1 VEARFSPAHSRS
13 HSQKVKTFLSAPH
26 ATLGPISGQQIELSI
41 GRVPLRLHVP
51 DERIFS
57 EASKRYHSFAT
68 SQHHPFAIY
77 LRNSFTSNGASPEFA
92 YNFDLHQAALRAFTG
107 ESQFVGANNPYTLDC
122 LLRILLTWMLLP
134 HTGFLLHAATV
145 VRDGRAYLFTGKSGA
160 GKSTVASLAPEG
172 SVLTDELSLVRRED
186 GVWRACGTPFWGEF
200 RAGDS
205 NTSAP
210 IAGIFRL
217 VQAEENHVMP
227 LRPVEFLRAMIGNV
241 LFFSRQPADS
251 QHLLNIISQAAQEL
265 RGYTLDFRRDQTFW
279 EVLPA

>member
-1 VEARFSPAHSRS
+1 MRGRS
-13 HSQKVKTFLSAPH
+13 QQVKAFLSAPH
-26 ATLGPISGQQIELSI
+26 ATIGQSSGQQFELSI
-41 GRVPLRLHVP
+41 GRIPLRLHVA
-51 DERIFS
+51 DDRLFSKASERYQAFANS
-57 EASKRYHSFAT
+57 EGK
-68 SQHHPFAIY
+68 PFAIY
-77 LRNSFTSNGASPEFA
+77 LKNSFSANGASPEFA
-92 YNFDLHQAALRAFTG
+92 YDFEIHQAALRAFTG

-134 HTGFLLHAATV
+134 HRGFLLHAATV
-145 VRDGRAYLFTGKSGA
+145 IREGRAYLFMGKSGA

-186 GVWRACGTPFWGEF
+186 GIWRAYGTPFWGEF
-200 RAGDS
+200 RAGDL

-217 VQAEENHVMP
+217 VHAEENRVTP

-251 QHLLNIISQAAQEL
+251 QRLLNIVSQTAQEL
-265 RGYTLDFRRDQTFW
+265 PGFTLEFRKDRTFW

>member
-1 VEARFSPAHSRS
+1 VEPRVTPAYSRNHSHR
-13 HSQKVKTFLSAPH
+13 VKAFLNTSH
-26 ATLGPISGQQIELSI
+26 ATLGQSSDQQLELSI
-41 GRVPLRLHVP
+41 GRVSLRLHVS
-51 DERIFS
+51 DAKTFS
-57 EASKRYHSFAT
+57 EARARYHGFAA
-68 SQHHPFAIY
+68 SQKEPFAVY
-77 LRNSFTSNGASPEFA
+77 LKNAFSTNGRNPEFA
-92 YNFDLHQAALRAFTG
+92 YEFEAQKAALRAFSR

-134 HTGFLLHAATV
+134 RAGFLLHAATV
-145 VRDGRAYLFTGKSGA
+145 VRDGRAYLLTGKSGA

-186 GVWRACGTPFWGEF
+186 GVWRAYGTPFWGEF

-217 VQAEENHVMP
+217 VQSEENKIAP

-241 LFFSRQPADS
+241 LFFSQQSADS
-251 QHLLNIISQAAQEL
+251 QRLLEIVSQAAQEL
-265 RGYTLDFRRDQTFW
+265 RGYSLEFRKDRSFW

>member
-1 VEARFSPAHSRS
+1 M
-13 HSQKVKTFLSAPH
+13 SASH
-26 ATLGPISGQQIELSI
+26 ATLGQSTGQQFELSI
-41 GRVPLRLHVP
+41 GRIPLRLHVS
-51 DERIFS
+51 DDRMFR
-57 EASKRYHSFAT
+57 EASERYHAFAA
-68 SQHHPFAIY
+68 SQNEPFAIY
-77 LRNSFTSNGASPEFA
+77 LKNSFAANGASPEFA
-92 YNFDLHQAALRAFTG
+92 YDFELHRAALRAFTG

-134 HTGFLLHAATV
+134 RAGFLLHAATAI
-145 VRDGRAYLFTGKSGA
+145 RDGHAYLFTGKSGE

-186 GVWRACGTPFWGEF
+186 GVWRAYGTPFWGEF

-217 VQAEENHVMP
+217 VQAEENRVTP
-227 LRPVEFLRAMIGNV
+227 LRTVEFLRAMIGNV

-251 QHLLNIISQAAQEL
+251 QRLLNIVSLAAQEL
-265 RGYTLDFRRDQTFW
+265 RGYTLEFRKDRTFW

>member
-1 VEARFSPAHSRS
+1 MEARFSPAHSRG
-13 HSQKVKTFLSAPH
+13 HSQKVKTFLSAPYS
-26 ATLGPISGQQIELSI
+26 ALGKSPRQQFELSI

-51 DERIFS
+51 DDRLFS
-57 EASKRYHSFAT
+57 EASERYRAFAS
-68 SQHHPFAIY
+68 SQNEPFAVY
-77 LRNSFTSNGASPEFA
+77 LKNSFSASERNPEFA
-92 YNFDLHQAALRAFTG
+92 YDFELHHAALRAFNK
-107 ESQFVGANNPYTLDC
+107 ESQFVGANNRYTLDC

-134 HTGFLLHAATV
+134 RTGFLLNAATV
-145 VRDGRAYLFTGKSGA
+145 IRDGRAYLFTGKSGA

-172 SVLTDELSLVRRED
+172 SVLTDELSLARRED
-186 GVWRACGTPFWGEF
+186 GIWRAYGTPFWGEF

-217 VQAEENHVMP
+217 VQAEENRVTP

-251 QHLLNIISQAAQEL
+251 QRLLNIVSQAAQEL
-265 RGYTLDFRRDQTFW
+265 RGYSLEFRKDRTFW
-279 EVLPA
+279 EILPA

>member
-1 VEARFSPAHSRS
+1 MEARLSPAHPRS
-13 HSQKVKTFLSAPH
+13 HSQKVKAFLSAPH
-26 ATLGPISGQQIELSI
+26 STVGKSSCQQFELSI
-41 GRVPLRLHVP
+41 GQVPLRLHVP
-51 DERIFS
+51 DDRLFS
-57 EASKRYHSFAT
+57 EASERYRACAS
-68 SQHHPFAIY
+68 SQNEPFAIY
-77 LRNSFTSNGASPEFA
+77 LKNSFSANGGNPEFA
-92 YNFDLHQAALRAFTG
+92 YDFEAQQGALRAFAG
-107 ESQFVGANNPYTLDC
+107 ESQFVGADNPYTLDC

-134 HTGFLLHAATV
+134 RSGFFLHAATV
-145 VRDGRAYLFTGKSGA
+145 IRDGRAYLFTGKSGA

-186 GVWRACGTPFWGEF
+186 GIWRAYGTPFWGEF

-217 VQAEENHVMP
+217 VQAENNRVAP
-227 LRPVEFLRAMIGNV
+227 LRSVELLRAMIGNV

-251 QHLLNIISQAAQEL
+251 QQLLNIVSRAAQEL
-265 RGYTLDFRRDQTFW
+265 RGYTLEFRKDRTFW